1 MRTAYLETVC
11 ASLSVATTS
20 CRSGGRGPQ
29 MNKVEQISSGH
40 HQMSLAG
47 PQVWCLGGGVSYHVT
62 YPMMHLIL
70 PPSLPVDSQTS
81 VKTLRYLSQSKTHLL
96 PVMPEQN

>member
-1 MRTAYLETVC
+1 MYLTRKYSSGMRTAYLETVC

-20 CRSGGRGPQ
+20 CRSGGRVPQ

-40 HQMSLAG
+40 RQM
-47 PQVWCLGGGVSYHVT
+47 SYHVT